1 MAPDRNLVYV
11 REKRNGDCFSAEM
24 IGPTRF
30 LNPGT
35 IGKADKG
42 ASRSYAWLTIPPKG
56 MITWQV
62 VRQF

>member
-1 MAPDRNLVYV
+1 
-11 REKRNGDCFSAEM
+11 M